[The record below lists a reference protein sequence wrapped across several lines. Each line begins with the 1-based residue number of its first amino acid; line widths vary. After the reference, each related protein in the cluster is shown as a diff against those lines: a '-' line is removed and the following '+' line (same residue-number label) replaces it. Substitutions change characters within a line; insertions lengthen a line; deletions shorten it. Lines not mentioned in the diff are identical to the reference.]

1 MPFHGYLNRADGNY
15 GVWGMN
21 YSKPRDRLAGSFC
34 DQIDRK
40 LLADA
45 GIQEGMPRVISL
57 LEEIRDRL
65 AGVRPT
71 IHVPTADECRRFG
84 GKGVR

>member
-1 MPFHGYLNRADGNY
+1 MPFQGYVSRADGNY
-15 GVWGMN
+15 GVWGFD
-21 YSKPRDRLAGSFC
+21 SVGPDRGARETARQIDDRLIAQLR
-34 DQIDRK
+34 DEQ
-40 LLADA
+40 
-45 GIQEGMPRVISL
+45 GMPRVISL

-71 IHVPTADECRRFG
+71 IHVPTADECRLFG